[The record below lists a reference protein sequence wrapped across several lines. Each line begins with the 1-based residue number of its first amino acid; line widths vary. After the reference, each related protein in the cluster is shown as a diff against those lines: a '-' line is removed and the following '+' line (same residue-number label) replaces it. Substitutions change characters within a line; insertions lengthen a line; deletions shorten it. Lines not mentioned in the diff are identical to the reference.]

1 MAAEPPVKRRADAER
16 NIARILDR
24 AARLLADDRNAGM
37 VDIAAAA
44 EVGRATL
51 YRHFPT
57 REVLIEAIEARA
69 YEEAERAMAASRLD
83 EDPAPVALERLLRA
97 LVEVGDRYRIV
108 AERPP
113 VGPGSPRQP
122 RAESLARPLFALF
135 ARGREDGAFRA
146 DLSERWELMV
156 FHGVLQ
162 VAIRSVAEQGLT
174 QDEAAAAAA
183 TTLLDGLGPRAR

>member
-57 REVLIEAIEARA
+57 REVLIEAMDARA
-69 YEEAERAMAASRLD
+69 FEEAERAVAASRLD

-97 LVEVGDRYRIV
+97 LIEVGDRYRIIS
-108 AERPP
+108 ERPP
-113 VGPGSPRQP
+113 AERGHPRQA
-122 RAESLARPLFALF
+122 REQRLARPLYALL
-135 ARGREDGAFRA
+135 ARGRAEGAFRT
-146 DLSERWELMV
+146 DLSERWQLMV
-156 FHGVLQ
+156 FHGVLR
-162 VAIRSVAEQGLT
+162 VAIRHVGDHGCTPE
-174 QDEAAAAAA
+174 DAAASAAS
-183 TTLLDGLGPRAR
+183 TLLDGLGARRA